1 MVTVIIAVVVIS
13 SVAAVLALLLVVA
26 ERFIANYGQCSIDIN
41 GQKELTVKGGKSL
54 LSVLMEYKIFIPS
67 ACGGRGTCGYC
78 KLKAPQG
85 AGPVLPTET
94 PFLTAEE
101 IDDDV
106 RLSCQVKIR
115 NDIRIEVP
123 EELLAVQEY
132 ECVCSD
138 IVDLTYDMKLFR
150 LELQDPP
157 TMDFVPGQYVQF
169 LCPRYK
175 GSPEEVYRAYS
186 ITSNPKEKNIIDLI
200 IRRVPNGIC
209 TTYCFDHLRAGDTV
223 KVNGPY
229 GDFRL
234 SGSDAAMV
242 WIAGGSG
249 MAPFVSILHQMQNE
263 GIKRRVTYFFGGN
276 QVRDLFLLNRM
287 KQFEK
292 ELDNFTFVPTVSAPA
307 DDEQWHGQKEL
318 VTEVVRRE
326 MSDVSDHEG
335 YLCGSPGMIDAAVK
349 VLKSMGVSEE
359 RIFFDKF
366 E

>member
-1 MVTVIIAVVVIS
+1 MLTVIIPVLVIS
-13 SVAAVLALLLVVA
+13 SVAAALALLLVVA
-26 ERFIANYGQCSIDIN
+26 ERYIVNYGQCSIDIN
-41 GQKELTVKGGKSL
+41 EQKELTVKGGNSL
-54 LSVLMEYKIFIPS
+54 LSVLTEEKIFIPS

-78 KLKAPQG
+78 KLKAPEG

-101 IDDDV
+101 IDSDV

-115 NDIRIEVP
+115 NDIRIEIP
-123 EELLAVQEY
+123 EELLAIREY

-138 IVDLTYDMKLFR
+138 ISDLTYDTKRFR

-157 TMDFVPGQYVQF
+157 TMDFVPGQYVQL

-175 GSPEEVYRAYS
+175 GNPEEVYRAYS
-186 ITSNPKEKNIIDLI
+186 VASDPREKKIIDLI
-200 IRRVPNGIC
+200 IRLVPNGIC
-209 TTYCFDHLRAGDTV
+209 TTYCFDHLNAGDTV

-229 GDFRL
+229 GEFRL
-234 SGSDAAMV
+234 SDSDAAMV
-242 WIAGGSG
+242 WIAGASG
-249 MAPFVSILHQMQNE
+249 MAPFVSILHQMQNV
-263 GIKRRVTYFFGGN
+263 GIKRRVTFFFGGN
-276 QVRDLFLLNRM
+276 QVRDMFGMDRM

-292 ELDNFTFVPTVSAPA
+292 ELDNFTFVPVVAAPA
-307 DDEQWHGQKEL
+307 DDEQWSGQKGL
-318 VTEVVRRE
+318 VTEAVQRE
-326 MSDVSDHEG
+326 MGDLSDHEG

-349 VLKSMGVSEE
+349 VLKSLGMSEQ